1 MDLTQ
6 ASHQIF
12 LEAKE
17 SLEKNGFTIVQQDLT
32 RPWGGFFVIDENPES
47 FSILTIILSVE
58 CGESFNSSLHEI

>member
-6 ASHQIF
+6 ASHQIV

-32 RPWGGFFVIDENPES
+32 RPWGGFFVIDENQAQE
-47 FSILTIILSVE
+47 FANTYFDGI
-58 CGESFNSSLHEI
+58 